1 MSTRKRRTKDGAVY
15 FATFTCY
22 SWLPLF
28 EQAQAYDLFYDWMH
42 LAYDK
47 GYRFL
52 GYVIL
57 PNHVHFLI

>member
-1 MSTRKRRTKDGAVY
+1 METNG
-15 FATFTCY
+15 
-22 SWLPLF
+22 
-28 EQAQAYDLFYDWMH
+28 YDLFYQWMH

-57 PNHVHFLI
+57 PNHVHFISACRKKGN